1 MKKLGK
7 GCLIVVGVVLVLG
20 IIGVALGGRGRSSGE
35 AAAQPTV
42 APRSSV
48 AAPASSA
55 VAPPAESAATAL
67 PEATAAPTAY
77 RVGEDVQ
84 VDEVRWKI
92 VEATDLGKTLK
103 SDNQF
108 VKDKATAGRFVRVR
122 FELENLSKDMLTFA
136 GLDLVDDQA
145 RTFKPS
151 SDAFQFIPT
160 EEACVLE
167 NLNPNVAKSC
177 TAIYEV
183 PANAAGL
190 KAQAGDLKLLGNTSA
205 LIDLGLKSQ

>member
-7 GCLIVVGVVLVLG
+7 GCLIVVAAVLLLG
-20 IIGVALGGRGRSSGE
+20 IVGVIFGGGRSGSGSSTVPT
-35 AAAQPTV
+35 AAAL
-42 APRSSV
+42 SG
-48 AAPASSA
+48 AAQS
-55 VAPPAESAATAL
+55 
-67 PEATAAPTAY
+67 AAPTEPAAAPVATSALAAFT
-77 RVGEDVQ
+77 VGQDVQ
-84 VDEVRWKI
+84 VDEVRWK
-92 VEATDLGKTLK
+92 VLAAADLGTVLK
-103 SDNQF
+103 SKNQF
-108 VKDKATAGRFVRVR
+108 VKDKTTGGHFVQVR

-151 SDAFQFIPT
+151 GDAFQFIPT

-167 NLNPNVAKSC
+167 NLNPNVAKTC

-183 PANAAGL
+183 PANATGL
-190 KAQAGDLKLLGNTSA
+190 KAQAGDLKLLGDQSA